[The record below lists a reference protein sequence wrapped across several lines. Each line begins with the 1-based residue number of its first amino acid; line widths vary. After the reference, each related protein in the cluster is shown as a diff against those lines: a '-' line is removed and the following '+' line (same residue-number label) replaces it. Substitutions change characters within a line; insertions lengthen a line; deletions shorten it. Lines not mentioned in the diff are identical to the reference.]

1 MKRLLT
7 SAALFLCSLLTF
19 AQYSGSGSGTDDDP
33 YLIFNET
40 QLSQMANF
48 LNQDGV
54 VFRLMKDLDL
64 TSWID
69 QNSPSQGWQPIG
81 VETSPFKGKL
91 IGNNKTI
98 SGVFIKRPS
107 NSYVGFFGN
116 MDGATVSDLTI
127 EGSSIKGNQ
136 FVGVFTGKAS
146 NTTLT
151 KITVEMTGSVTGET
165 GVGGFA
171 GQVIQ
176 STMTNLTANVTGGVS
191 GSSQV
196 GGLIGDVYSSPVTTF
211 SVTANVSGSQ
221 VIGGAFGSVND
232 GTFASG
238 TVTGNIS
245 ATDGKVGGVIATA
258 NGCSLENM
266 VMKGD
271 VTANGT
277 IGHVA
282 GIMAV
287 GENGELTLTNCAY
300 IGDTQGQTVVSGCV
314 GALESGASASFTSC
328 SSKGKIING
337 GDYTG
342 GIVAVSH
349 GCNITGMESCSH
361 FGDITG
367 VNYVGGVIGAIVG
380 DAASNPRSS
389 YELWSDR
396 ITENGT
402 NLPSGHLI
410 TKWNDGIIDVESAT
424 YNINNCTS
432 IGNINGFHYLGGI
445 VGYSVPGI
453 GYSILMNGSHPE
465 EFYYYL
471 TTSGFVF
478 FDGGYY
484 KDHYYVQ
491 GSSINST
498 GRYYKYFRH
507 YTNYTLLNN
516 YYAGNISG
524 SEKTGCIVGEFGG
537 GEIRNN
543 YAYGNIYGNSQ
554 IGGIVGIIEPAN
566 TDREVSSTTL
576 KSNVAICHTI
586 SATNSNV
593 GRIYGSVED
602 EGLLTIGANGSAE
615 GNRAL
620 TQTNVILQGV
630 VQEVEDD
637 PQNGASIGPSLL
649 KLKATYVS
657 MGWDMDND
665 WNILETECYPY
676 KKYQAAPPVIE
687 SNLVSQATSISG
699 KSVDGGTVYLFYKDR
714 NAVSTE
720 CVGNEWSF
728 STEPLQSGAQVQ
740 IYADVEGLTPSYF
753 TTANVGY
760 PGSGTEDDPYQ
771 IFTTEDLQGAS
782 NRGYYK
788 VMNDIDL
795 TSWINENNPEKGWTP
810 IGRNS
815 GDATYIDGAGHT
827 VSGLWT
833 NTAEDYTGL
842 FSNFS
847 AGQIKNL
854 NVTIANGKAV
864 RGGNYTGI
872 LIGRMANGEIKN
884 CQVSGDVEGTQ
895 YVGGLVGYAES
906 TTLTSLW
913 ADGKVTTNT
922 PDAQAG
928 GLVGLSTN
936 GTITRCMTDEVV
948 TATGDNSQAGGL
960 VGHVKGDIQLS
971 LSKGSV
977 SATGSNCQTGGLVGY
992 ADASTIANSYSTA
1005 TVRGT
1010 DFSAGLVGYAYN
1022 TSIDKC
1028 YAKGDVSGVLYGAGV
1043 VGELEAAN
1051 ARLTNSVA
1059 ANNILSLTAQSSWG
1073 SRVIGGYKSGAP
1085 DPDESNYALSTMQV
1099 SLNNVPQRKTDD
1111 LVEGIAKSEEDLM
1124 KAATY
1129 QTLGWDFSSVWG
1141 IDEGQIYPYLLW
1153 EVDVNPVADITL
1165 DKTSLLIAVG
1175 KTETI
1180 NASIMPLGATNKRL
1194 DWSTSNANI
1203 ATVEDGV
1210 VTAVGVGSAVIT
1222 AAATDGSGVTATC
1235 RVTVTENK
1243 DAAIAELQALVD
1255 RAQALYDNS
1264 TEGEN
1269 IGEYAP
1275 GARAALLAV
1284 INSVKARISSTM
1296 DDSTINECTTQL
1308 NNAITQF
1315 ESQRVTAGE
1324 DTDYSQIDNTLYIE
1338 RVEAAAGGQVQLSVK
1353 MKNTI
1358 EAQGY
1363 QFDLYLPEGVTVAT
1377 DEDGFVLAELSTA
1390 RTTERKTDYFNS
1402 SVQADGSLRVLC
1414 GSSKGYTFSGNDGE
1428 VAVITINLSPD
1439 MEEGEYPVI
1448 LKNVRISDKN
1458 SVPYVTDYLKSTL
1471 AISSYTLGDVNA
1483 DGSVDVAD
1491 FIAVANHILGNT
1503 PEVFVHKAADV
1514 NVDNSIDVADFIGIA
1529 NMILNG
1535 TTGAANQGQMMMA
1548 PRRADSVTP
1557 TDIDALD
1564 NAIYVEPITAA
1575 PGTQQVLS
1583 LKMKNTGDVAG
1594 FELNLQLP
1602 DGVTIA
1608 TDEDDMLMVEL
1619 STERTNSRKTDYF
1632 NSAIQDDG
1640 TLKILCG
1647 SSTANP
1653 QTGKVYTFSGNEGE
1667 VARITVDIP
1676 ADYEAGEYDVHVL
1689 NAIMADA
1696 DSHKK
1701 ELDSDIISLLTIE
1714 ENDGRIH
1721 LAETDTSLPAY
1732 TAGEKGDITM
1742 ARTINAGEWSTIVL
1756 PFNLTRA
1763 NATKAFGAD
1772 VQFATFSGFE
1782 VDYGDDEE
1790 NVTPLAITVLFN
1802 SYTIP
1807 ARGNLAGGTPV
1818 LIKTGKDISEIK
1830 LDGVTLVRTV
1840 TNVQT
1845 ADDDYGFPGKFIGT
1859 FVKTTVPEDGLFLS
1873 GNKFWYSTGKTNI
1886 KAFRGWFELGAVLNK
1901 ESDFGANLNFVIDG
1915 NPTSIDGIPCNMMV
1929 RKGDVYTIQGQ
1940 YVGHDVDMK
1949 RLPSGIYIVDGKKMV
1964 IK

>member
-7 SAALFLCSLLTF
+7 SVALFLCSLLTF
-19 AQYSGSGSGTDDDP
+19 AQYSGSGSGTIDDP

-98 SGVFIKRPS
+98 SGVFIKRQS
-107 NSYVGFFGN
+107 ASYVGFFGN

-151 KITVEMTGSVTGET
+151 NITVEMTGSVTGET

-171 GQVIQ
+171 GQVTQ

-238 TVTGNIS
+238 TITGNIF
-245 ATDGKVGGVIATA
+245 ATNGKVGGVIATA
-258 NGCSLENM
+258 NGCSLENI
-266 VMKGD
+266 VIKGD
-271 VTANGT
+271 ITANGA

-287 GENGELTLTNCAY
+287 GENGELTLTNCIY
-300 IGDTQGQTVVSGCV
+300 VGDIEGQTVASGCV

-328 SSKGKIING
+328 SSKGKIINE

-349 GCNITGMESCSH
+349 GCNISGMESCSH
-361 FGDITG
+361 FGDIIG
-367 VNYVGGVIGAIVG
+367 INYVGGIIGAIEGG
-380 DAASNPRSS
+380 DLNPSKTYDYWSS
-389 YELWSDR
+389 YSSSNGNRIPAGQYLGSFSD
-396 ITENGT
+396 E
-402 NLPSGHLI
+402 
-410 TKWNDGIIDVESAT
+410 IIEGDSQ
-424 YNINNCTS
+424 INVIKNCTA
-432 IGNINGFHYLGGI
+432 IGNIKGLNYIGGI
-445 VGYSVPGI
+445 IGLEVPGI
-453 GYSILMNGSHPE
+453 GYTEVEHNKNRRFGRE
-465 EFYYYL
+465 GYTFVDGVYYR
-471 TTSGFVF
+471 
-478 FDGGYY
+478 D
-484 KDHYYVQ
+484 
-491 GSSINST
+491 
-498 GRYYKYFRH
+498 RYYDYIYWDVYSRSTRKYS
-507 YTNYTLLNN
+507 LLNN
-516 YYAGNISG
+516 NYAGNIFG
-524 SEKTGCIVGEFGG
+524 SENIGGIVGHLKG
-537 GEIRNN
+537 GEIQDN
-543 YAYGNIYGNSQ
+543 YTYGNIYGSSQ
-554 IGGIVGIIEPAN
+554 IGGVIGIIEPAY
-566 TDREVSSTTL
+566 TDYDGCLITL

-586 SATNSNV
+586 SATDSDV
-593 GRIYGSVED
+593 GRIYGSVDD
-602 EGLLTIGANGSAE
+602 EGALTIGANGSAE

-637 PQNGASIGPSLL
+637 QQNGLSIGPSLL

-720 CVGNEWSF
+720 CTGNEWSF

-771 IFTTEDLQGAS
+771 IFTAEDLQGAS
-782 NRGYYK
+782 NKGYYK

-795 TSWINENNPEKGWTP
+795 TSWINENSPEKGWTP

-827 VSGLWT
+827 ISGLWT
-833 NTAEDYTGL
+833 NTVEDYTGL

-854 NVTIANGKAV
+854 NVTVASGKV
-864 RGGNYTGI
+864 VKGGNYTGI

-895 YVGGLVGYAES
+895 YVGGLAGYAES

-913 ADGKVTTNT
+913 ADGKLTTNA
-922 PDAQAG
+922 PDAQVG
-928 GLVGLSTN
+928 GLVGLTTN

-960 VGHVKGDIQLS
+960 VGHVKGDVQLS

-977 SATGSNCQTGGLVGY
+977 SATGSQCQTGGLVGY
-992 ADASTIANSYSTA
+992 ADASTITNSYSTA
-1005 TVRGT
+1005 TVHGT

-1043 VGELEAAN
+1043 VGELEAAD

-1085 DPDESNYALSTMQV
+1085 DPDESNYALATMQV

-1129 QTLGWDFSSVWG
+1129 QALGWDFSSVWG

-1210 VTAVGVGSAVIT
+1210 VTAVGVGSAIIT

-1264 TEGEN
+1264 AEGEN

-1338 RVEAAAGGQVQLSVK
+1338 RVEAAAGGQVQLSVR

-1428 VAVITINLSPD
+1428 VAVITINLSSE

-1448 LKNVRISDKN
+1448 LKNVRISDRN

-1471 AISSYTLGDVNA
+1471 AISSYTLGDVNV

-1535 TTGAANQGQMMMA
+1535 TAGAANQGQMMMA
-1548 PRRADSVTP
+1548 PRRADSVIP

-1602 DGVTIA
+1602 DGITIA

-1701 ELDSDIISLLTIE
+1701 ELEPDIISLLTIE

-1790 NVTPLAITVLFN
+1790 NVTPLAITLKFD

-1830 LDGVTLVRTV
+1830 LDGVTMVRTV
-1840 TNVQT
+1840 TNVET
-1845 ADDDYGFPGKFIGT
+1845 ADDDYGFPGKFIGS

-1915 NPTSIDGIPCNMMV
+1915 DPTSIDGIPGNMI

>member
-19 AQYSGSGSGTDDDP
+19 AQYSGSGSGTIDDP

-64 TSWID
+64 TDWID

-98 SGVFIKRPS
+98 SGVFIKRQS
-107 NSYVGFFGN
+107 ASYVGFFGN

-127 EGSSIKGNQ
+127 KGSSIKGNQ
-136 FVGVFTGKAS
+136 YVGIFTGKAS

-151 KITVEMTGSVTGET
+151 NINVEMTGSVTGET
-165 GVGGFA
+165 CVGGLA
-171 GQVIQ
+171 GQVTE

-196 GGLIGDVYSSPVTTF
+196 GGLIGDIYSSSITTF
-211 SVTANVSGSQ
+211 SVAANVSGSQ
-221 VIGGAFGSVND
+221 IIGGAFGSVND
-232 GTFASG
+232 GTFTSG
-238 TVTGNIS
+238 TITGNVS

-258 NGCSLENM
+258 NGCSLENI
-266 VMKGD
+266 VMKGNA
-271 VTANGT
+271 TANGAT
-277 IGHVA
+277 GHVA
-282 GIMAV
+282 GILAV
-287 GENGELTLTNCAY
+287 GENGELTLTNCTY
-300 IGDTQGQTVVSGCV
+300 VGDIEGQTVASGCI

-328 SSKGKIING
+328 SSKGKIINE

-361 FGDITG
+361 FGDISG
-367 VNYVGGVIGAIVG
+367 VNYVGGVIGAIEG
-380 DAASNPRSS
+380 DAANDPRG
-389 YELWSDR
+389 YAELWSER
-396 ITENGT
+396 ISENGT
-402 NLPSGHLI
+402 YVPSGHLI
-410 TKWNDGIIDVESAT
+410 GKCTDEIIEAGSTINV
-424 YNINNCTS
+424 INNCTA
-432 IGNINGFHYLGGI
+432 IGNINGLNNIGGV
-445 VGYSVPGI
+445 VGLCVPGI
-453 GYSILMNGSHPE
+453 GYSRLMDGSRPQK
-465 EFYYYL
+465 FYNRYNE
-471 TTSGFVF
+471 SGYCF
-478 FDGGYY
+478 FHGGYY
-484 KDHYYVQ
+484 GYYNYSQ
-491 GSSINST
+491 GSGTDSYLYNFKYNRHST
-498 GRYYKYFRH
+498 K
-507 YTNYTLLNN
+507 YTLSNN

-524 SEKTGCIVGEFGG
+524 SEKIGGIAGELKG
-537 GEIRNN
+537 GEIKDN
-543 YAYGNIYGNSQ
+543 YAYGNIYGSSH
-554 IGGIVGIIEPAN
+554 IGGIIGIIEPAN
-566 TDREVSSTTL
+566 TDWDVSSTTL
-576 KSNVAICHTI
+576 KGNVTICHIT
-586 SATNSNV
+586 SATNSDV

-602 EGLLTIGANGSAE
+602 EGALTVGANGSAE

-630 VQEVEDD
+630 VQEVEDN
-637 PQNGASIGPSLL
+637 PQNGSSIGPSLL

-714 NAVSTE
+714 NAVFTE

-771 IFTTEDLQGAS
+771 IFTAEDLQGAS

-795 TSWINENNPEKGWTP
+795 TSWINENSPEKGWTP

-827 VSGLWT
+827 ISGLWT
-833 NTAEDYTGL
+833 NTVEDYTGL

-854 NVTIANGKAV
+854 NVTVANGKAV
-864 RGGNYTGI
+864 KGGNYTGI

-895 YVGGLVGYAES
+895 YVGGQAGYAES

-913 ADGKVTTNT
+913 ADGKVTTNA

-1005 TVRGT
+1005 TVHGT
-1010 DFSAGLVGYAYN
+1010 DFSAGLVGYAYD

-1085 DPDESNYALSTMQV
+1085 DPDESNYALATMQV

-1124 KAATY
+1124 KATTY
-1129 QTLGWDFSSVWG
+1129 QALGWDFSSVWG
-1141 IDEGQIYPYLLW
+1141 IDEGLIYPYLLW

-1210 VTAVGVGSAVIT
+1210 VTAVGVGSAIIT

-1284 INSVKARISSTM
+1284 INSVKAKISSTM

-1338 RVEAAAGGQVQLSVK
+1338 RVEAAAGGQVQLSVR

-1390 RTTERKTDYFNS
+1390 RTTERKTDYFNC

-1414 GSSKGYTFSGNDGE
+1414 GSSKGYAFSGNDGE

-1439 MEEGEYPVI
+1439 MDEGEYPII

-1535 TTGAANQGQMMMA
+1535 TAGAANQGQMMMA
-1548 PRRADSVTP
+1548 PRRADSMTP

-1575 PGTQQVLS
+1575 PGTRQVLS
-1583 LKMKNTGDVAG
+1583 LRMKNTGDVAG

-1602 DGVTIA
+1602 DGITIA

-1676 ADYEAGEYDVHVL
+1676 VDYEAGEYDVHVL

-1701 ELDSDIISLLTIE
+1701 ELEPDIISLLTIE

-1721 LAETDTSLPAY
+1721 FAETDTSLPAY

-1763 NATKAFGAD
+1763 NATKAFGED

-1790 NVTPLAITVLFN
+1790 NVTPLAITLKFD

-1818 LIKTGKDISEIK
+1818 LIKTGKNISEIK
-1830 LDGVTLVRTV
+1830 LDGVTLVSTV
-1840 TNVQT
+1840 TNVET
-1845 ADDDYGFPGKFIGT
+1845 ADADYGFPGKFIGT
-1859 FVKTTVPEDGLFLS
+1859 LVKTTVPEDGLFLS

-1915 NPTSIDGIPCNMMV
+1915 DPTSIDGIPGYMI

>member
-19 AQYSGSGSGTDDDP
+19 AQFSGSGSGTEDDP

-48 LNQDGV
+48 LNQEGV

-64 TSWID
+64 TNWID
-69 QNSPSQGWQPIG
+69 ENSPRQGWQPIG
-81 VETSPFKGKL
+81 VESSAFKGKL
-91 IGNNKTI
+91 LGNNKTI
-98 SGVFIKRPS
+98 SGLMINRSSSFI
-107 NSYVGFFGN
+107 GFFGHIE
-116 MDGATVSDLTI
+116 GATITNLTLK
-127 EGSSIKGNQ
+127 GSSVKGSQ
-136 FVGVFTGKAS
+136 YVGVFAGMIS
-146 NTTLT
+146 NSTLDNLN
-151 KITVEMTGSVTGET
+151 VEMTDVVSGDTY
-165 GVGGFA
+165 VGGFA
-171 GQVIQ
+171 GQA
-176 STMTNLTANVTGGVS
+176 SNTTVTTLHATIEGGVS
-191 GSSQV
+191 GANHI
-196 GGLIGDVYSSPVTTF
+196 GGLIGGANSSSVAPF
-211 SVTANVSGSQ
+211 SVSADVTGTEI
-221 VIGGAFGSVND
+221 IGGAFGAVDN
-232 GTFASG
+232 GTFTSG
-238 TVTGNIS
+238 TIVGAITAS
-245 ATDGKVGGVIATA
+245 DGKVGGAIGEASNCTMENVTMTGDIVA
-258 NGCSLENM
+258 NGE
-266 VMKGD
+266 
-271 VTANGT
+271 T
-277 IGHVA
+277 GHVA
-282 GIMAV
+282 GLAAV
-287 GENGELTLTNCAY
+287 VEGTLTLTQCKHF
-300 IGDTQGQTVVSGCV
+300 GDVTGLQVVSGCV
-314 GALESGASASFTSC
+314 GSLEVGASATFTSC
-328 SSKGKIING
+328 SSKGKISNTG
-337 GDYTG
+337 NYTG
-342 GIVAVSH
+342 GIVAVSR
-349 GCNITGMESCSH
+349 GACIAAMESCSH
-361 FGDITG
+361 FGDIDGKDYIGGVVGAIEGNVQDNPADLWEWYTG
-367 VNYVGGVIGAIVG
+367 VSGSGSNRMPAGNKVGSFQNEAISEG
-380 DAASNPRSS
+380 SQS
-389 YELWSDR
+389 
-396 ITENGT
+396 EN
-402 NLPSGHLI
+402 S
-410 TKWNDGIIDVESAT
+410 
-424 YNINNCTS
+424 INNCTA
-432 IGNINGFHYLGGI
+432 I
-445 VGYSVPGI
+445 
-453 GYSILMNGSHPE
+453 
-465 EFYYYL
+465 
-471 TTSGFVF
+471 
-478 FDGGYY
+478 
-484 KDHYYVQ
+484 
-491 GSSINST
+491 
-498 GRYYKYFRH
+498 
-507 YTNYTLLNN
+507 
-516 YYAGNISG
+516 GNISG
-524 SEKTGCIVGEFGG
+524 DNIIGGIIGLNVPGVGYTSDGESVTTIGG
-537 GEIRNN
+537 YYYYIFKNGAFYSNSYSFNYTKYRRNSIKYILTNNN
-543 YAYGNIYGNSQ
+543 YTGNIIGSEN
-554 IGGIVGIIEPAN
+554 IGGIVGLMKGGEASKNYVYGSVGGTKSTGGIFGAISPAN
-566 TDREVSSTTL
+566 NDNLFSYVL
-576 KSNVAICHTI
+576 KSNIAICPTI
-586 SATNSNV
+586 SATDSNV

-602 EGLLTIGANGSAE
+602 ESNLTIGANGSAE

-630 VQEVEDD
+630 VQEVEDNL
-637 PQNGASIGPSLL
+637 QNGASIGPSLL
-649 KLKATYVS
+649 RLKATYVS

-753 TTANVGY
+753 TTANVSY

-771 IFTTEDLQGAS
+771 IFTAEDMQGAS

-795 TSWINENNPEKGWTP
+795 TSWINENSPEKGWIP

-827 VSGLWT
+827 ISGLWT
-833 NTAEDYTGL
+833 DTSEDYTGL

-854 NVTIANGKAV
+854 NVTVASGKAV
-864 RGGNYTGI
+864 KGGNYTGI

-906 TTLTSLW
+906 ASLTSLW
-913 ADGKVTTNT
+913 ADGKVTTNAT
-922 PDAQAG
+922 DAQAG
-928 GLVGLSTN
+928 GLAGRATSA
-936 GTITRCMTDEVV
+936 TITRCMTDEAV
-948 TATGDNSQAGGL
+948 TATGDNSRVGGL
-960 VGHVKGDIQLS
+960 IGHLQGDIQLS

-977 SATGSNCQTGGLVGY
+977 TVTGDNSETGGLVGY

-1005 TVRGT
+1005 TVRGSEFT
-1010 DFSAGLVGYAYN
+1010 AGLVGYAYD

-1043 VGELEAAN
+1043 VGELEASG

-1073 SRVIGGYKSGAP
+1073 SRVIGGYKSGAA
-1085 DPDESNYALSTMQV
+1085 DPDESNYALATMQV

-1111 LVEGIAKSEEDLM
+1111 LVEGIAKTEAELQQ
-1124 KAATY
+1124 AATY
-1129 QTLGWDFSSVWG
+1129 QAIGWDFSSVWG
-1141 IDEGQIYPYLLW
+1141 IDEGEIYPYLLW

-1175 KTETI
+1175 KTETV

-1194 DWSTSNANI
+1194 SWTTSNAAV

-1210 VTAVGVGSAVIT
+1210 VTAVSVGTAVIT

-1255 RAQALYDNS
+1255 QAQELYDNS

-1284 INSVKARISSTM
+1284 VNSVKAKISSTM
-1296 DDSTINECTTQL
+1296 DDATINECTTLL

-1324 DTDYSQIDNTLYIE
+1324 DTDYSQMDNTLYIE
-1338 RVEAAAGGQVQLSVK
+1338 RVEAAAGGQVQLSIK

-1358 EAQGY
+1358 EVQGY
-1363 QFDLYLPEGVTVAT
+1363 QFDLYLPEGATIAT
-1377 DEDGFVLAELSTA
+1377 DEDGFALAELSTE

-1402 SVQADGSLRVLC
+1402 STQADGSFRVLC
-1414 GSSKGYTFSGNDGE
+1414 GSSKGYTFTGNDGE
-1428 VAVITINLSPD
+1428 VAVITINLSSD
-1439 MEEGEYPVI
+1439 MEEGEHPII

-1458 SVPYVTDYLKSTL
+1458 SVPYVTEYLKSTL
-1471 AISSYTLGDVNA
+1471 VISSYTLGDVNA

-1514 NVDNSIDVADFIGIA
+1514 NIDSSIDVADFIGIA

-1535 TTGAANQGQMMMA
+1535 TTSAANQGQMMMA
-1548 PRRADSVTP
+1548 PRRAGSVTP

-1564 NAIYVEPITAA
+1564 NAIYIDPITAA

-1583 LKMKNTGDVAG
+1583 LKMKNTGEVAG

-1602 DGVTIA
+1602 DGITVA
-1608 TDEDDMLMVEL
+1608 EEDGILMADL
-1619 STERTNSRKTDYF
+1619 STERTTSRKTDYF
-1632 NSAIQDDG
+1632 NSAMQDDG

-1647 SSTANP
+1647 SSTKDP

-1667 VARITVDIP
+1667 VARITVNIP
-1676 ADYEAGEYDVHVL
+1676 ADYEAGEYAVHVL
-1689 NAIMADA
+1689 NAILADA
-1696 DSHKK
+1696 DSHKT
-1701 ELDSDIISLLTIE
+1701 ELEADITSILTIE

-1721 LAETDTSLPAY
+1721 FDETATNLPAY
-1732 TAGEKGDITM
+1732 TAGEKADVTM
-1742 ARTINAGEWSTIVL
+1742 ARTINANEWSTLVL

-1763 NATKAFGAD
+1763 NATSVFGTD
-1772 VQFATFSGFE
+1772 VQFAKYNGFV

-1790 NVTPLAITVLFN
+1790 NVTPLGITVSFT

-1818 LIKTGKDISEIK
+1818 LVKTSKDISEIK
-1830 LDGVTLVRTV
+1830 LDGVTLTSGV
-1840 TNVQT
+1840 
-1845 ADDDYGFPGKFIGT
+1845 ADQEVADEYGTPGKFIGSL
-1859 FVKTTVPEDGLFLS
+1859 VKTVVPADGLFLS
-1873 GNKFWYSTGKTNI
+1873 GNKFWYSVGKTNI

-1901 ESDFGANLNFVIDG
+1901 ETDFGANLSFVIDG
-1915 NPTSIDGIPCNMMV
+1915 DPTSIDGVPANMMI

-1949 RLPSGIYIVDGKKMV
+1949 KLPSGIYIIDGKKMV
-1964 IK
+1964 VK

>member
-7 SAALFLCSLLTF
+7 SAALFLCSLMIF
-19 AQYSGSGSGTDDDP
+19 AQFSGSGSGTENDP
-33 YLIFNET
+33 FLIFNET

-64 TSWID
+64 TDWID

-98 SGVFIKRPS
+98 SGVFIKRQS
-107 NSYVGFFGN
+107 TSYVGFFGN

-127 EGSSIKGNQ
+127 EGTSIKGNQ
-136 FVGVFTGKAS
+136 FVGVFAGKAS
-146 NTTLT
+146 NTTLSNVH
-151 KITVEMTGSVTGET
+151 VEMTGSVTGET
-165 GVGGFA
+165 CVGGFA
-171 GQVIQ
+171 GQIAG

-196 GGLIGDVYSSPVTTF
+196 GGLIGDLYSSPITTF

-232 GTFASG
+232 GNYVSG
-238 TVTGNIS
+238 TITGNIS
-245 ATDGKVGGVIATA
+245 ATEGKVGGVVATA
-258 NGCSLENM
+258 NGCSLENI
-266 VMKGD
+266 VMKGN
-271 VTANGT
+271 VTASGAT
-277 IGHVA
+277 GHVA

-287 GENGELTLTNCAY
+287 GENGELTLTNCTY
-300 IGDTQGQTVVSGCV
+300 VGDIQGQTVVSGCV

-328 SSKGKIING
+328 SSKGKVINE

-349 GCNITGMESCSH
+349 GCNIAGMESCSH
-361 FGDITG
+361 FGDIFG
-367 VNYVGGVIGAIVG
+367 KDYVGGIIGAI
-380 DAASNPRSS
+380 
-389 YELWSDR
+389 
-396 ITENGT
+396 NGAVEKSPSAYWEWWT
-402 NLPSGHLI
+402 RFEVSGSTYIPSGEKGGDLQEPI
-410 TKWNDGIIDVESAT
+410 TKGTQMKKV
-424 YNINNCTS
+424 INNCTS
-432 IGNINGFHYLGGI
+432 IGDIKG
-445 VGYSVPGI
+445 
-453 GYSILMNGSHPE
+453 
-465 EFYYYL
+465 
-471 TTSGFVF
+471 
-478 FDGGYY
+478 
-484 KDHYYVQ
+484 
-491 GSSINST
+491 
-498 GRYYKYFRH
+498 
-507 YTNYTLLNN
+507 NN
-516 YYAGNISG
+516 N
-524 SEKTGCIVGEFGG
+524 
-537 GEIRNN
+537 
-543 YAYGNIYGNSQ
+543 
-554 IGGIVGIIEPAN
+554 IGGIVGSTISGVGYTLNGKELKELNNYYEFFRNGEYVNSAHYYFLFSKYFRNTISYIITNNYFSGNIFGSEKSGGIVGEIKGGEIKN
-566 TDREVSSTTL
+566 NYVNGIIYGGLHVGGLIGIVSASNSDIETGNSAI
-576 KSNVAICHTI
+576 KSNIVICPTI

-602 EGLLTIGANGSAE
+602 DDILTVGANGSSE

-637 PQNGASIGPSLL
+637 LQNGSSIGPSLL

-687 SNLVSQATSISG
+687 SNLVSQATCISG

-771 IFTTEDLQGAS
+771 IFTAEDLQGAS

-795 TSWINENNPEKGWTP
+795 TSWINENSPEKGWIP

-833 NTAEDYTGL
+833 NTTEDYTGL

-854 NVTIANGKAV
+854 NVTVASGKAV
-864 RGGNYTGI
+864 KGGNYTGI

-895 YVGGLVGYAES
+895 YVGGLAGYAES

-913 ADGKVTTNT
+913 ADGKVTTNA

-928 GLVGLSTN
+928 GLVGLTTN

-960 VGHVKGDIQLS
+960 TGHVKGNIQLS

-992 ADASTIANSYSTA
+992 ADASTITNSYSTA
-1005 TVRGT
+1005 TVHGT

-1085 DPDESNYALSTMQV
+1085 DPDESNYALATMQV
-1099 SLNNVPQRKTDD
+1099 SLNNVPQSKTDD

-1129 QTLGWDFSSVWG
+1129 QALGWDFSSVWG

-1194 DWSTSNANI
+1194 DWTTSDANV

-1210 VTAVGVGSAVIT
+1210 VTAMGVGSAVIT

-1243 DAAIAELQALVD
+1243 DAAIAELRALVD

-1439 MEEGEYPVI
+1439 MEEGEYPII
-1448 LKNVRISDKN
+1448 LKNIRISDNN

-1491 FIAVANHILGNT
+1491 FIAVANHILGYT

-1535 TTGAANQGQMMMA
+1535 TTGAANQGQMMMV
-1548 PRRADSVTP
+1548 PRRAGSVAP

-1564 NAIYVEPITAA
+1564 NAIYVEPVTAA

-1602 DGVTIA
+1602 DGITIA

-1667 VARITVDIP
+1667 VARITVNIP
-1676 ADYEAGEYDVHVL
+1676 AGYEAGEYAVHVL

-1701 ELDSDIISLLTIE
+1701 ELEPDIISLLTIE

-1721 LAETDTSLPAY
+1721 FAETDTSLPTY

-1742 ARTINAGEWSTIVL
+1742 KRTINAGEWSTIVL
-1756 PFNLTRA
+1756 PFTL
-1763 NATKAFGAD
+1763 TKAKAEAAFGTD
-1772 VQFATFSGFE
+1772 VQLAEFTGFE
-1782 VDYGDDEE
+1782 TEYSDEDD
-1790 NVTPLAITVLFN
+1790 VTPDAIVINFST
-1802 SYTIP
+1802 YTMTTKK
-1807 ARGNLAGGTPV
+1807 GMTGGKPF
-1818 LIKTGKDISEIK
+1818 LIKTSKNIESFEAND
-1830 LDGVTLVRTV
+1830 VTLFSNVSDV
-1840 TNVQT
+1840 TK
-1845 ADDDYGFPGKFIGT
+1845 ADEYDTSGKFTGSL
-1859 FVKTTVPEDGLFLS
+1859 VKTKVPIDGLFLTE
-1873 GNKFWYSTGKTNI
+1873 NKFWYSTGNTNI
-1886 KAFRGWFELGAVLNK
+1886 KGFRCWFMLDAVLDK
-1901 ESDFGANLNFVIDG
+1901 ETDFGTNVSFVVDDD
-1915 NPTSIDGIPCNMMV
+1915 PTSVDGVPYMSKV
-1929 RKGDVYTIQGQ
+1929 GHVYTVQGL
-1940 YVGHDVDMK
+1940 YVGRNVDMK
-1949 RLPSGIYIVDGKKMV
+1949 LLPSGIYIVDGKKIL

>member
-19 AQYSGSGSGTDDDP
+19 AQYSGSGSGAENDP

-54 VFRLMKDLDL
+54 VFKLMKDLDL
-64 TSWID
+64 TYWID

-146 NTTLT
+146 NITLT
-151 KITVEMTGSVTGET
+151 NINIEMTGSVTGET
-165 GVGGFA
+165 CVGGFA
-171 GQVIQ
+171 GQVTQ

-196 GGLIGDVYSSPVTTF
+196 GGLIGDVYSSPITTF
-211 SVTANVSGSQ
+211 SVIANVSGSQ
-221 VIGGAFGSVND
+221 IIGGAFGSVND
-232 GTFASG
+232 GNFSSG
-238 TVTGNIS
+238 TITGNAS
-245 ATDGKVGGVIATA
+245 ATEGKVGGVIATA
-258 NGCSLENM
+258 NGCSLVNI
-266 VMKGD
+266 VVKGD
-271 VTANGT
+271 VTASGAT
-277 IGHVA
+277 GHVA

-287 GENGELTLTNCAY
+287 GENGELTLTNCTY
-300 IGDTQGQTVVSGCV
+300 FGDIQGQTVVSGCI
-314 GALESGASASFTSC
+314 GALESGVSASFTSC
-328 SSKGKIING
+328 SSKGKIINE

-342 GIVAVSH
+342 GMVAVSH
-349 GCNITGMESCSH
+349 GCNIPRMESCSH

-367 VNYVGGVIGAIVG
+367 VNYVGGIIGGI
-380 DAASNPRSS
+380 N
-389 YELWSDR
+389 
-396 ITENGT
+396 N
-402 NLPSGHLI
+402 SG
-410 TKWNDGIIDVESAT
+410 G
-424 YNINNCTS
+424 NINANNCAA
-432 IGNINGFHYLGGI
+432 IGNIYGSNYLGGI
-445 VGYSVPGI
+445 VGWS
-453 GYSILMNGSHPE
+453 
-465 EFYYYL
+465 
-471 TTSGFVF
+471 
-478 FDGGYY
+478 
-484 KDHYYVQ
+484 YV
-491 GSSINST
+491 
-498 GRYYKYFRH
+498 RYGNF
-507 YTNYTLLNN
+507 TNN

-524 SEKTGCIVGEFGG
+524 TEKIGGIAGEFKGG
-537 GEIRNN
+537 KIKDN
-543 YAYGNIYGNSQ
+543 YIYGNIYGSSQ
-554 IGGIVGIIEPAN
+554 IGGIVGTII
-566 TDREVSSTTL
+566 TTYYSCIL

-593 GRIYGSVED
+593 GRIYGYI
-602 EGLLTIGANGSAE
+602 EGENYITIGANGSAE
-615 GNRAL
+615 GNRTL

-637 PQNGASIGPSLL
+637 QQNGSSIGPSLL

-720 CVGNEWSF
+720 CIGNEWSF

-740 IYADVEGLTPSYF
+740 IYADVEGLTPSYY

-771 IFTTEDLQGAS
+771 IFTAEDLQGAS

-795 TSWINENNPEKGWTP
+795 TSWINENSPEKGWIP

-854 NVTIANGKAV
+854 NVTVASGKAV
-864 RGGNYTGI
+864 KGGNYTGI

-895 YVGGLVGYAES
+895 YVGGLAGYAES

-913 ADGKVTTNT
+913 ADGKVTTNA

-928 GLVGLSTN
+928 GLVGLTTN
-936 GTITRCMTDEVV
+936 GTIKRCMTDEVV

-960 VGHVKGDIQLS
+960 VGHVEGDIQLS

-992 ADASTIANSYSTA
+992 ADASAIANSYSTA
-1005 TVRGT
+1005 TVHGT
-1010 DFSAGLVGYAYN
+1010 EFSAGLVGYAYN

-1043 VGELEAAN
+1043 VGELEAAD

-1073 SRVIGGYKSGAP
+1073 SRVIGGYKNGAP
-1085 DPDESNYALSTMQV
+1085 DPDESNYALATMQV

-1129 QTLGWDFSSVWG
+1129 QALGWDFSSVWG
-1141 IDEGQIYPYLLW
+1141 IDEGEIYPYLLW

-1194 DWSTSNANI
+1194 DWSTSNANV

-1210 VTAVGVGSAVIT
+1210 VTAVGVGSAIIT

-1324 DTDYSQIDNTLYIE
+1324 DTDYSQMDNTLYIE
-1338 RVEAAAGGQVQLSVK
+1338 RVEAAAGGQVQLSVR
-1353 MKNTI
+1353 MKNII

-1377 DEDGFVLAELSTA
+1377 DMDGFVLAELSTA

-1439 MEEGEYPVI
+1439 MEEGEYSIV

-1483 DGSVDVAD
+1483 DNSVDVAD

-1503 PEVFVHKAADV
+1503 PEVFVYKAADV

-1535 TTGAANQGQMMMA
+1535 TTSAANQGGMMMA
-1548 PRRADSVTP
+1548 PRRAGSVTP

-1583 LKMKNTGDVAG
+1583 LRMKNTSAVAG
-1594 FELNLQLP
+1594 FELNLRLP
-1602 DGVTIA
+1602 DGITVA
-1608 TDEDDMLMVEL
+1608 EEDGILLADL
-1619 STERTNSRKTDYF
+1619 STERTTSRKTDYF

-1701 ELDSDIISLLTIE
+1701 ELEPDIISLLTIE

-1790 NVTPLAITVLFN
+1790 NVTPLAITLKFD

-1807 ARGNLAGGTPV
+1807 ARGNLAGGIPV
-1818 LIKTGKDISEIK
+1818 LIKTGKNISEIK
-1830 LDGVTLVRTV
+1830 LDGVTMVRTV
-1840 TNVQT
+1840 TNVET
-1845 ADDDYGFPGKFIGT
+1845 TDDYYGFPGKFIGT

-1873 GNKFWYSTGKTNI
+1873 GNKFWYSVGKTNI

-1915 NPTSIDGIPCNMMV
+1915 TPTSIDGIPCNMMV